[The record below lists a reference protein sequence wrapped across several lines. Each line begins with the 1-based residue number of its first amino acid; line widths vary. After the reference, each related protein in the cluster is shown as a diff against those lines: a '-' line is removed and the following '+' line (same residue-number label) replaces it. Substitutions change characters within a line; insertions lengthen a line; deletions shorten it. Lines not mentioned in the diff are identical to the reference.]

1 MTSKIAALVVVTFLS
16 ACGAR
21 ARPAAAPSEAARAA
35 PEMTSQTDDDYVVGP
50 FVTTHENG
58 QAGVVTYYIVR
69 N

>member
-1 MTSKIAALVVVTFLS
+1 VPSKIAALVVVTFLS

-21 ARPAAAPSEAARAA
+21 ARPAAAPSEIAKATPAMA
-35 PEMTSQTDDDYVVGP
+35 SQTDDDYVIGP
-50 FVTTHENG
+50 FVTTDENG